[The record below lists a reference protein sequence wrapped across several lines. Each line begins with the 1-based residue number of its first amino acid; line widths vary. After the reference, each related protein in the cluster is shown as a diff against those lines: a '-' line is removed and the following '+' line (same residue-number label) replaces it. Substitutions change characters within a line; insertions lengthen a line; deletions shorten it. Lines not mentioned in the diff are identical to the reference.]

1 MWRAKTVLIW
11 INHRVLIEI
20 RVNYCAL
27 SWIASKERVCVQFM
41 WSEVNTGTYI
51 VCFNIQGLWI
61 VFRYYLAGTKT
72 WQELLSGIIFCHGE
86 TFVTGEREGELE
98 RIFNSWSITVKRS
111 VIDRFIYLHCLKCVP
126 VKVTYLTKC
135 KGFYSF

>member
-1 MWRAKTVLIW
+1 M
-11 INHRVLIEI
+11 
-20 RVNYCAL
+20 
-27 SWIASKERVCVQFM
+27 
-41 WSEVNTGTYI
+41 
-51 VCFNIQGLWI
+51 
-61 VFRYYLAGTKT
+61 FRYYLAGTKT

-86 TFVTGEREGELE
+86 KFVTGERKGELE

-126 VKVTYLTKC
+126 VHVKATYLTKC

>member
-1 MWRAKTVLIW
+1 M
-11 INHRVLIEI
+11 
-20 RVNYCAL
+20 
-27 SWIASKERVCVQFM
+27 
-41 WSEVNTGTYI
+41 
-51 VCFNIQGLWI
+51 
-61 VFRYYLAGTKT
+61 FRYYLAGTKT